1 MRYRLKL
8 AYDGTQYH
16 GWQIQPNGISV
27 QEVIQTKLS
36 QICNSPIEIMG
47 CGRTDKGVHAS
58 EFYAH
63 FDFEGQLP
71 SSIVYKLNAM
81 LPSDIVIEV
90 CENVPDDFHV
100 RFDAT
105 LREYH
110 YHIDLKRNPCTQHDA
125 RYFPTQLDINL
136 LNAAASRLIGTH
148 DFRAFCKG
156 LPPANNYRCTIFE
169 AAWFA
174 KNNQIIFR
182 ISANRFL
189 RNMVRAIV
197 GTSILVGTGK
207 LSINEFETIISTGT
221 RADAGNS
228 VPAHGLFL
236 TKVVYPEN

>member
-8 AYDGTQYH
+8 SYDGTNYH

-27 QEVIQTKLS
+27 QEIIQQKLS
-36 QICNSPIEIMG
+36 QICNQPIEIMG

-63 FDFEGQLP
+63 FDFEGQIP
-71 SSIVYKLNAM
+71 ESIVYKLNAM
-81 LPSDIVIEV
+81 LPSDIVIEA
-90 CENVPDDFHV
+90 CELVHGDFHV
-100 RFDAT
+100 RFDAI

-110 YHIDLKRNPCTQHDA
+110 YHIDVKRNPFSHRFA
-125 RYFPTQLDINL
+125 WYYPTALDLDLMNKAAQL
-136 LNAAASRLIGTH
+136 LIGTH

-156 LPPANNYRCTIFE
+156 LPPADNYRCNIFD
-169 AAWFA
+169 AAWIA
-174 KNNQIIFR
+174 KENQIIFR

-197 GTSILVGTGK
+197 GTSILVGSK
-207 LSINEFETIISTGT
+207 KISLENFESIISTGT

-228 VPAHGLFL
+228 VPAQGLFL
-236 TKVVYPEN
+236 SKVVYPES

>member
-27 QEVIQTKLS
+27 QQVIQSKLS
-36 QICNSPIEIMG
+36 QICNQPIEIMG

-58 EFYAH
+58 EFFAH

-71 SSIVYKLNAM
+71 DSIVYKLNAM
-81 LPSDIVIEV
+81 LPSDIVIYN
-90 CENVPDDFHV
+90 CESVTEAFHA

-110 YHIDLKRNPCTQHDA
+110 YYIDLNPNPFNKDFA
-125 RYFPTQLDINL
+125 WYYPTVLDLELINQ
-136 LNAAASRLIGTH
+136 AAEKLKGTH

-156 LPPANNYRCTIFE
+156 LPPADNYRCTIFD
-169 AAWFA
+169 AAWIA

-197 GTSILVGTGK
+197 GTSILVGNGK
-207 LSINEFETIISTGT
+207 LTLEQFETIISSGT

-236 TKVVYPEN
+236 TKVVYPKN

>member
-8 AYDGTQYH
+8 AYDGTSYH

-27 QEVIQTKLS
+27 QEVIQSKLS
-36 QICNSPIEIMG
+36 QICNTPIEITG

-58 EFYAH
+58 DFYAH

-71 SSIVYKLNAM
+71 DSIVYKLNAM
-81 LPSDIVIEV
+81 LPPDIVIEA
-90 CENVPDDFHV
+90 CETVAEDFHV

-105 LREYH
+105 LREYL
-110 YHIDLKRNPCTQHDA
+110 YYIDLKRNPFTKQYA
-125 RYFPTQLDINL
+125 WYYPTPLDLNL
-136 LNAAASRLIGTH
+136 LNLAAEKLLGTH

-156 LPPANNYRCTIFE
+156 LPPADNYRCTIFD
-169 AAWFA
+169 AAWIA
-174 KNNQIIFR
+174 KNNQIILR

-197 GTSILVGTGK
+197 GTSILVGTNK
-207 LSINEFETIISTGT
+207 ISLEDFETIISTGT

-236 TKVVYPEN
+236 TKVLYPEN